1 MFYKKVKSFIILH
14 ISKEKASILLHD
26 MIVHVKNED
35 FK

>member
-1 MFYKKVKSFIILH
+1 MIYKKAKSFIILY

-26 MIVHVKNED
+26 MIVRVKNEN